1 MFKKSLLVILVLAPP
16 ITLAVVNHL
25 NHFPRRFAEVE
36 DGSLYRS
43 GFPTGTQVR
52 NLAKTQKIKTVV
64 SLTGEEDR
72 PREDALQSAVDDLK
86 LRHYRFPMRGD
97 GTGDLATLEMA
108 ADALAET
115 KDRPILFHCAAG
127 QQRTSTTLG
136 AYWIKHKDMT
146 CYDAIAK
153 LEREYGLSRS
163 DDPQIIEQ
171 LKNYTKH
178 VGARMGTPPASLTA
192 SSEPTETSDAA
203 AD

>member
-16 ITLAVVNHL
+16 ISLAVVNHM

-36 DGSLYRS
+36 AGALYRS
-43 GFPTGTQVR
+43 GFPTGTQIR
-52 NLAKTQKIKTVV
+52 NLAKNQNIKTIV

-72 PREDALQSAVDDLK
+72 PREDALQTAVDDLK

-108 ADALAET
+108 ADALAEK
-115 KDRPILFHCAAG
+115 KDWPILFHCAAG

-146 CYDAIAK
+146 CYDALAK
-153 LEREYGLSRS
+153 LEREYGLSRT
-163 DDPQIIEQ
+163 DDPQIVEQ

-178 VGARMGTPPASLTA
+178 VGARMGTPSDATTATSQAS
-192 SSEPTETSDAA
+192 EAA